1 MKKFTSNY
9 VYSQETGLIRFG
21 VIQVDE
27 NVGLKVIDTGGEM
40 KEIASLEFHS
50 GILIV
55 GEISEMNF
63 ASLLNEKSS
72 FEDLFKLIDNE
83 RNTVSLLSNIDFEN
97 KCLKQDSRLKRIL

>member
-55 GEISEMNF
+55 GEISEKHF
-63 ASLLNEKSS
+63 VLLQKNISS
-72 FEDLFKLIDNE
+72 FEDLFKSIDNE
-83 RNTVSLLSNIDFEN
+83 RNTLSLLTNIDFEN
-97 KCLKQDSRLKRIL
+97 KCLKHDSRLKRIL